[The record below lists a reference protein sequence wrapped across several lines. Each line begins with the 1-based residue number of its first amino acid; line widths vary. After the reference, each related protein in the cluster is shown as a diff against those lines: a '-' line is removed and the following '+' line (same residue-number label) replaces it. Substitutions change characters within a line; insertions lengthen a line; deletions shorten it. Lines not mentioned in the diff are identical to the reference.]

1 MAYMDDSLWVAP
13 SKTSLQEILTTAN
26 SFYKFARI
34 KVNPSK
40 SILATNSSSEDNY
53 ITFNEE
59 NIVAINRSKLFKY
72 LGAWFSLTS
81 NPIYTQKIIISEA
94 YTCIT
99 KLQKS
104 HITEKQAIY
113 IINNVIMPRVSYRL
127 NSSFLTHSQL
137 LTLNRLN
144 TNIVKQ
150 KARLSRG
157 IPNSFLYHPEIYALK
172 DIQQL
177 QESHLSST
185 LLRNL
190 NHPNFDSSFLKIRL
204 QQIQDS
210 TASNLSILSHS
221 PLLPK
226 KQKDTYTGQ
235 SILAIHSLHIQ
246 LLRNEDIKWPIPL
259 NTKGTPINE
268 VIANHSH
275 AHLLKQQLNK
285 HSIYY
290 IEQFLSHNNTELLN

>member
-1 MAYMDDSLWVAP
+1 MSKAFDSVHIPTLTKALNRIQIPKSITNLLNFLLFNRTNQVITDYGLTKSYTVNDGIDQGETFSPLLWKIYYDPLISRIHNEHLGYQETIPRLPTTKSIHTSIMAYMDDSLWVAP

-40 SILATNSSSEDNY
+40 SILATNSSSEEDNH

-59 NIVAINRSKLFKY
+59 NIVAINRSKPFKY

-127 NSSFLTHSQL
+127 NSSFLTHS
-137 LTLNRLN
+137 
-144 TNIVKQ
+144 
-150 KARLSRG
+150 
-157 IPNSFLYHPEIYALK
+157 
-172 DIQQL
+172 
-177 QESHLSST
+177 
-185 LLRNL
+185 
-190 NHPNFDSSFLKIRL
+190 
-204 QQIQDS
+204 
-210 TASNLSILSHS
+210 
-221 PLLPK
+221 
-226 KQKDTYTGQ
+226 
-235 SILAIHSLHIQ
+235 
-246 LLRNEDIKWPIPL
+246 
-259 NTKGTPINE
+259 
-268 VIANHSH
+268 
-275 AHLLKQQLNK
+275 
-285 HSIYY
+285 
-290 IEQFLSHNNTELLN
+290 